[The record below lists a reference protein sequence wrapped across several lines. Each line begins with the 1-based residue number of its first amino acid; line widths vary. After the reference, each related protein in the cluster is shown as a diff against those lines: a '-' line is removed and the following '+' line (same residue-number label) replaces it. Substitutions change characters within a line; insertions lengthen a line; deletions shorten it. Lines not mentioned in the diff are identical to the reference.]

1 MSVTIRPYKTGGWE
15 VDIHV
20 ILPNGTRARSRQR
33 KRTSKSAALRWE
45 LARERELLVDRP
57 QKEKE
62 VPAPEKEVP
71 TLEEFADR
79 FVDGY
84 ARANRQKP
92 SAIASKERILRV
104 HLIPQ
109 LGSQELNTIRS
120 EDVQQLKRVLSG
132 KAPKTVNNVL
142 SVLNTL
148 LKTAVE
154 WDVIDHMPCTVRLLP
169 VPKSSAVF
177 HDFDDYERLVNV
189 AGEMEWQAHLVV
201 LLGGEGGLRCGEMKA
216 LRWSDVDLSKR
227 QLCIQRS
234 DWEGHVTAP
243 KGGRLRYVPLTMRLV
258 AALQAHRHLLGTL
271 VLCTDDGGPLTQ
283 WVVQGYVRRAA
294 RKAQL
299 QHGGVHILRHT
310 FCSHLA
316 MRGAPARAIQ
326 ELAGHQDLST
336 TQRYMHL
343 SPAAIESAIRLLDG
357 AKTDQ
362 GRWRDSGDG
371 GSRKTKCCRENKING
386 AGAGT

>member
-1 MSVTIRPYKTGGWE
+1 MSVTIRSYRSGGWE

-20 ILPNGTRARSRQR
+20 ILPNGTRARSRTR
-33 KRTSKSAALRWE
+33 KHTSKSAALRWG

-57 QKEKE
+57 QAEKE
-62 VPAPEKEVP
+62 VLAPKGVVP
-71 TLEEFADR
+71 TLEGFAER

-104 HLIPQ
+104 HLVPR
-109 LGSQELNTIRS
+109 LGSQRLDTIRS
-120 EDVQQLKRVLSG
+120 EDVQGLKRALGG

-154 WDVIDHMPCTVRLLP
+154 WDVIEHLPCAIRLLP
-169 VPKSSAVF
+169 VPKSSAMF
-177 HDFDDYERLVNV
+177 HDFDDFERLVGV
-189 AGEMEWQAHLVV
+189 ASKMEWQAHLIV
-201 LLGGEGGLRCGEMKA
+201 LLGGEAGLRCGEMKA
-216 LRWSDVDLSKR
+216 LQWLDVDLKKR
-227 QLCIQRS
+227 QICIQRS

-243 KGGRLRYVPLTMRLV
+243 KGGRLRYVPLTMCLV
-258 AALQAHRHLLGTL
+258 AALQTHRHLLGPL
-271 VLCTDDGGPLTQ
+271 VICTDDGRPLTQ
-283 WVVQGYVRRAA
+283 RVVQGYVRRAA

-299 QHGGVHILRHT
+299 RHGGVHILRHT

-343 SPAAIESAIRLLDG
+343 SPAAIEGAIRLLDR
-357 AKTDQ
+357 A
-362 GRWRDSGDG
+362 GRDPVG
-371 GSRKTKCCRENKING
+371 GEIAETADRKSRSALERTS
-386 AGAGT
+386 

>member
-20 ILPNGTRARSRQR
+20 ILPNGTRARSRTR
-33 KRTSKSAALRWE
+33 KRTSKSAALRWG
-45 LARERELLVDRP
+45 LAREREWLVGRP
-57 QKEKE
+57 KTKKE
-62 VPAPEKEVP
+62 VPAPTRIVP
-71 TLEEFADR
+71 TLEGFADR
-79 FVDGY
+79 FLDGY

-109 LGSQELNTIRS
+109 LGSRRLNTITN
-120 EDVQQLKRVLSG
+120 EDIQRLKRALSG

-154 WDVIDHMPCTVRLLP
+154 WDVVDHMPCTIRLLP

-177 HDFDDYERLVNV
+177 HDFDDFERLVD
-189 AGEMEWQAHLVV
+189 AARDSDWRAHLIV
-201 LLGGEGGLRCGEMKA
+201 LLGGEASLRCGEMKA
-216 LRWSDVDLSKR
+216 LRWSDIDLTKR
-227 QLCIQRS
+227 QLCVERS
-234 DWEGHVTAP
+234 DWEGHVTSP
-243 KGGRLRYVPLTMRLV
+243 KGGRLRYIPLTVRLA
-258 AALQAHRHLLGTL
+258 AALRMRRHLLGPL
-271 VLCTDDGGPLTQ
+271 VVCTNEGQPLSQ
-283 WVVQGYVRRAA
+283 RVVQGYVRRAA
-294 RKAQL
+294 RRAKL
-299 QHGGVHILRHT
+299 CHGGVHILRHT

-343 SPAAIESAIRLLDG
+343 SPAAIEGAIRLLDG
-357 AKTDQ
+357 PKSDPV
-362 GRWRDSGDG
+362 G
-371 GSRKTKCCRENKING
+371 GEIAEAADHGSLS
-386 AGAGT
+386 AGKRRS